1 MARQALQKRALDDL
15 RNRLSSPW
23 IVGLLGAAFLVD
35 AATPDLLPLVDEV
48 VLLMVTVL
56 LGRWRMRRNAQ
67 EKETAAPKPPPKDVT
82 PK

>member
-1 MARQALQKRALDDL
+1 MQALPKRALDDL
-15 RNRLSSPW
+15 LNRLSSPW
-23 IVGLLGAAFLVD
+23 IVGLLGALFLVD

-82 PK
+82 PN